1 METVE
6 TDLRAGYREVMTLL
20 GGEPVHIGGP
30 PGRRLRP
37 DSIPGRDDERD
48 SDV

>member
-1 METVE
+1 METVA
-6 TDLRAGYREVMTLL
+6 TDLRAGFREVRTLL

-30 PGRRLRP
+30 PGWRLRP
-37 DSIPGRDDERD
+37 DLIPGRGEERD